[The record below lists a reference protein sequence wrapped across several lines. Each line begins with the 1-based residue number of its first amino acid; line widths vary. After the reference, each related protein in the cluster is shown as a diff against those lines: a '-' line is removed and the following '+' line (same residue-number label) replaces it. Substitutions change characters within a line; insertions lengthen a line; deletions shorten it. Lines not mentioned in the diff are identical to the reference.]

1 MCLTF
6 GVHINAQGIF
16 LFDILCEKWY
26 NKAKTEV
33 DNIEFKMITGDVF
46 DYSADA
52 LVFLPVKMLLLA
64 EILMVGVFIILT
76 IQVFTV
82 IWQVVFASIIGTF
95 HGYGFT
101 NNFIPNYLSTYC
113 KNFVMALL
121 LQLIIVGP
129 FARFIFRSI
138 FRKK

>member
-1 MCLTF
+1 
-6 GVHINAQGIF
+6 
-16 LFDILCEKWY
+16 
-26 NKAKTEV
+26 
-33 DNIEFKMITGDVF
+33 MITGDVF

-82 IWQVVFASIIGTF
+82 IWQVAFASIIGTF